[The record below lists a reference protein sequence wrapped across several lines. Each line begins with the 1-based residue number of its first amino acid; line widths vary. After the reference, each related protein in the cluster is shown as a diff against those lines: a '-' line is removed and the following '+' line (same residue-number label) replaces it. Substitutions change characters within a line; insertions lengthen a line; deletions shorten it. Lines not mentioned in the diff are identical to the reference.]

1 MRNGSRS
8 MNPIGC
14 TVSRWLSTRIP
25 GASCPHDERATRWSP
40 QPECPAIRSTV
51 AGRSRYS
58 AVTRSASLLTWSGA
72 SVGVSISTQRRM
84 PSRMAW
90 NRRDW
95 LSSAC
100 FLESVWRH
108 FGVRHPNSGLP
119 EFGKHRTPVYP
130 SSANIESNSAMA
142 GLDGARPQV
151 RDGAP
156 GNDGIFQI
164 AGYLKPIRR
173 KSARV
178 GAVARCDLL
187 DQFDNGAAHF
197 GVADACKRARQR
209 QAFGSGEEI

>member
-25 GASCPHDERATRWSP
+25 GASCPHDERMTRWSP

-58 AVTRSASLLTWSGA
+58 EVTRSASLLTWSGA

-84 PSRMAW
+84 PSRMA
-90 NRRDW
+90 
-95 LSSAC
+95 
-100 FLESVWRH
+100 LESKGLVVFGMFSRIRCVRH
-108 FGVRHPNSGLP
+108 FGRASTRLS
-119 EFGKHRTPVYP
+119 EF
-130 SSANIESNSAMA
+130 S
-142 GLDGARPQV
+142 LDGARPQV

-156 GNDGIFQI
+156 GHDGLFQI

-173 KSARV
+173 KKSARV

-187 DQFDNGAAHF
+187 DQFDDGAAHF
-197 GVADACKRARQR
+197 GVADACERARQR
-209 QAFGSGEEI
+209 QALGSGEEIRNVGR